1 MFCYWL
7 LVPIFYILKS
17 AASDDN
23 SRPRIRCQFFK
34 ADVNLAAIPIK
45 PFLMILLSAML
56 IIKLIIQ
63 LECTANFYDGEH
75 ITHPGTG
82 GDREDAG

>member
-7 LVPIFYILKS
+7 LVPMFYILKS

-34 ADVNLAAIPIK
+34 ADVNLATIPIK

-56 IIKLIIQ
+56 IIKSITQ
-63 LECTANFYDGEH
+63 LERAAIFYRSEH
-75 ITHPGTG
+75 ITQPGTG